1 MYQLRNTRDEIFDS
15 TACGRYRVLSFC
27 PEGTPPPQ
35 GWPVIY
41 LLDGAR
47 YFAIAASLM
56 EALTGPRSGMAPGV
70 IVAVDY
76 DGPTRRERDY
86 RPAVERIVPES
97 NPEGG
102 YYPSG
107 MAGDA
112 AGFRRFIRDELKPF
126 IAAGY
131 TVDRRREAL
140 FGHSYGGLFTVDTL
154 FSSPNAFQHFY
165 ASSPSVWWNGGYL
178 AQQVE
183 LFLASRALQTLR
195 PVTLALS
202 VGEYEQSLERWEL
215 DLPEARRRTLRQHR
229 HQRRMVDGI
238 RELAWTLQNRS
249 PDLRVTLDIYPQQSH
264 QSAPLF
270 ALQHALRTHFQR
282 DLAADGP

>member
-15 TACGRYRVLSFC
+15 AACGRYRVLSFC
-27 PEGTPPPQ
+27 PASAPPPQ

-47 YFAIAASLM
+47 YFPVAVSLM
-56 EALTGPRSGMAPGV
+56 DALAGPRCGMTPGI
-70 IVAVDY
+70 IVALDY
-76 DGPTRRERDY
+76 EGPTRRERDY
-86 RPAVERIVPES
+86 RPAVARIVPEA
-97 NPEGG
+97 NPAGG

-112 AGFRRFIRDELKPF
+112 AGFRRFMQAELKPF

-131 TVDRRREAL
+131 AVDSRREAL

-154 FSSPNAFQHFY
+154 FAAPNAFQHFY

-178 AQQVE
+178 MQQVE
-183 LFLASRALQTLR
+183 PFLATSALQRMR
-195 PVTLALS
+195 PISLALS

-215 DLPEARRRTLRQHR
+215 GLPDAQRQALRQHR

-238 RELAWTLQNRS
+238 RELAWTLQKRS
-249 PDLRVTLDIYPQQSH
+249 PNLRVTLDIYPQQSH

-270 ALQHALRTHFQR
+270 ALQHALRTHFQQ
-282 DLAADGP
+282 DLPAGE